1 MAFHEQGASG
11 VLPHPQDRGH
21 ARSWNGTAQKLRC
34 RRESPPTKCL
44 ISPAAD
50 IEPVALG
57 AVSGHNLQK
66 LPKEF
71 RPQGQTRPVF
81 THLEPR

>member
-34 RRESPPTKCL
+34 RR
-44 ISPAAD
+44 D
-50 IEPVALG
+50 ALG
-57 AVSGHNLQK
+57 AESGHNLQK

>member
-21 ARSWNGTAQKLRC
+21 ARSWNGTAQKVRC

-44 ISPAAD
+44 ISPCVDGSGLASAFFTRAVVVGAAMCS
-50 IEPVALG
+50 AC
-57 AVSGHNLQK
+57 
-66 LPKEF
+66 
-71 RPQGQTRPVF
+71 
-81 THLEPR
+81 